1 MATSTLGSGTLVLAG
16 TTSGTT
22 TVTATAV
29 AGTTTLTLPA
39 ATDTLVGKAT
49 TDTLTNKTLTGAVM
63 NGTLGATTPS
73 TVAATTISASSTAT
87 FAAGAAGTPSITT
100 TGDTNT
106 GIFFPAADTIAF
118 AEGGAESAR
127 FDSSGNFGLG
137 VTPSA
142 WTTSFGFKALDIGQ
156 GCVLGATSDANLV
169 FNAYFNTSNN
179 WIYKTTAEAGRYQQ
193 SGANHIWYTAP
204 SGTAGNT
211 ATFSER
217 MRLDTSGNLGLGVTP
232 SGWPAGRPAIEIGG
246 TTTGNLAF
254 NGNNTNGY
262 QIWNNSYY
270 NGSVSIYKYN
280 GYATNFGAGGNGSF
294 FWSLAPSGTA
304 GGTVTFT
311 QAMTLDASG
320 NLLLAGTS
328 QRQRITVGTTT
339 ITSTTTPEAID
350 LGATY
355 SSVAGQNLKL
365 YTYNDGTIK
374 HGIGVSAASSDYLT
388 ASSGKHTFYT
398 GTTASMTIDSSGNL
412 LVARTNA
419 TFYGGGVKLGVE
431 QTSGSAWGIGI
442 NANGNAIVFNH
453 TGNTSTAVGSITV
466 TTSATTYNTSSDYR
480 LKDIT
485 GSVTGAKD
493 FIMALKPKQGTWK
506 SDGSKFVGFLA
517 HEFQEV
523 SPTSV
528 SGIKDAVDADGK
540 PIMQSMQASSSEVI
554 ANLVAHIQNLETRL
568 AALESK

>member
-1 MATSTLGSGTLVLAG
+1 MSLILSGTDGLSDVDG
-16 TTSGTT
+16 T
-22 TVTATAV
+22 
-29 AGTTTLTLPA
+29 A
-39 ATDTLVGKAT
+39 ATPAIRG
-49 TDTLTNKTLTGAVM
+49 TDA
-63 NGTLGATTPS
+63 
-73 TVAATTISASSTAT
+73 
-87 FAAGAAGTPSITT
+87 
-100 TGDTNT
+100 NT

-193 SGANHIWYTAP
+193 TGANHIWYNAA

-217 MRLDTSGNLGLGVTP
+217 MRLDASGNLGLGVTP

-412 LVARTNA
+412 LVAKTA
-419 TFYGGGVKLGVE
+419 LSTTTVGVE
-431 QTSGSAWGIGI
+431 LRPGGRVVSTLASSTSGDSTYE
-442 NANGNAIVFNH
+442 VYS
-453 TGNTSTAVGSITV
+453 TGAGAYRFYVDMAGTIRATSITI
-466 TTSATTYNTSSDYR
+466 TAISDER
-480 LKDIT
+480 LKENVRDIDT
-485 GSVTGAKD
+485 DLNS
-493 FIMALKPKQGTWK
+493 IMALKPRRFDWKEGKGQDKKNVAGFIAQEFETVFPECVGTSK
-506 SDGSKFVGFLA
+506 AGEDGIEYKNIN
-517 HEFQEV
+517 HETLIPTLVKAIQEQQALIQ
-523 SPTSV
+523 SL
-528 SGIKDAVDADGK
+528 KARLDA
-540 PIMQSMQASSSEVI
+540 
-554 ANLVAHIQNLETRL
+554 ANL
-568 AALESK
+568 